1 MKQRYKDLD
10 HALCVLAVLKAFE
23 DKWDRQDVQAVV
35 NKYAGITRRELL
47 ADVDRGNFNVK
58 MEAAESIAYE
68 LEQRVV
74 DLMAGDPDALD
85 LEPVYVRQRRDGMTG
100 KLRDIAD
107 LCIFHQL
114 FGHLVRLGLD
124 PLFKARILPQQHA
137 SLPDHGQ
144 VALKQQ
150 VERYLR
156 ADRLH
161 IKAALKKDVHHAY
174 QSTQYAVAIDLL
186 RREIP
191 SAAWIFAILDAMARI
206 APGGHLII
214 GGYLDAWL
222 FNFVMSYALRYVLGL
237 HKTRRGRSVP
247 LVCRTP
253 CYMDDVGLLGRRVAD
268 IKSAA
273 RKMGAWMEA
282 NLGLQWKDDGE
293 LTEFMTVQQEHQR
306 KKAPTPAGRGCPGL
320 DMGGFVMHR
329 TYTTIRPRIYIRA
342 RRAYLRSGREAD
354 GTGTV
359 NVQRARRNSAYYGYY
374 KHTASA
380 GAKRKYNVEKLQ
392 NLSAHVVVYH
402 DRAAAR
408 QRKEQQA
415 RHDSKMHN

>member
-1 MKQRYKDLD
+1 MIQRYKDLD
-10 HALCVLAVLKAFE
+10 HALCALAVLNGFE
-23 DKWDRQDVQAVV
+23 QKWDRQDVQAVV
-35 NKYAGITRRELL
+35 SKYGGITRRELL
-47 ADVDRGNFNVK
+47 ADVAHGGYTVK
-58 MEAAESIAYE
+58 LEAADSIACE
-68 LEQRVV
+68 LEQRTL
-74 DLMAGDPDALD
+74 DLLGGDPDALG

-100 KLRDIAD
+100 KMRDIAD

-137 SLPDHGQ
+137 SIPGHGQ
-144 VALKQQ
+144 IALKRQ

-156 ADRLH
+156 SDALH
-161 IKAALKKDVHHAY
+161 INAALKKDVHHAY
-174 QSTQYAVAIDLL
+174 QSTQYSMVIDLL

-191 SAAWIFAILDAMARI
+191 SAAWILAILAAMARI

-222 FNFVMSYALRYVLGL
+222 FNLVMSYALRYVLGL
-237 HKTRRGRSVP
+237 KKTRRGQSVP
-247 LVCRTP
+247 LVFRSP
-253 CYMDDVGLLGRRVAD
+253 AYMDDVALMGRRVAD

-273 RKMGAWMEA
+273 RKMGNWMEA
-282 NLGLQWKDDGE
+282 NLGLTWKDDGE
-293 LTEFMTVQQEHQR
+293 LIQFMTVQQEHQR

-320 DMGGFVMHR
+320 DMGGYVMHR
-329 TYTTIRPRIYIRA
+329 TYTTIRPRIYKRA
-342 RRAYLRSGREAD
+342 RRAYIRTGRAVAE
-354 GTGTV
+354 TGTV
-359 NVQRARRNSAYYGYY
+359 NVQQARRNASYYGYF

-392 NLSAHVVVYH
+392 KLSAHVVAYH